1 MITADGGNVWMN
13 AFSLST
19 SCWNSLPAFL
29 VTKIPIKIPNTL
41 ESSVAAIVNVICAPV
56 IWRIVFLA
64 CVNCVSWGNTR
75 ERIALCNVGE
85 VIYRIKPIV
94 SNRRGIHCVSTCLLG
109 DADRLDCL
117 KTHLPKQATFIIHNG
132 SSR

>member
-1 MITADGGNVWMN
+1 
-13 AFSLST
+13 
-19 SCWNSLPAFL
+19 

-94 SNRRGIHCVSTCLLG
+94 SNRREIHCVSTCLLG